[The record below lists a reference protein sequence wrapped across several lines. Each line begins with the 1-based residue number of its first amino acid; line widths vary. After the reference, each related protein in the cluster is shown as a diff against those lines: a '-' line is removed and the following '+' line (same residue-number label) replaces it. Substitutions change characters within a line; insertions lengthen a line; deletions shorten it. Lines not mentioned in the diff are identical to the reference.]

1 MRTAGRIL
9 AGIALFL
16 ALTGG
21 VYWFTSYE
29 QAGTVL
35 LLAGAGFAA
44 MVAGALLRWAGS
56 PAPEDR
62 QDADMAEGAGELGWF
77 PTASIWPAGT
87 GAGAGLLALGLAF
100 GVWLALVGAA
110 LFVASVLGYALAD
123 RRPAGRG
130 GRTQPRH
137 SREDAST

>member
-1 MRTAGRIL
+1 VRTAGRIFG
-9 AGIALFL
+9 GIALFL
-16 ALTGG
+16 AGVG
-21 VYWFTSYE
+21 AVYWFTSYE
-29 QAGTVL
+29 RAGTVL

-44 MVAGALLRWAGS
+44 MVAAALLRWAGA
-56 PAPEDR
+56 PPPEDR
-62 QDADMAEGAGELGWF
+62 PGAGVAEGAGDLGWF
-77 PTASIWPAGT
+77 PTASIWPVGT

-123 RRPAGRG
+123 RRPAGRE
-130 GRTQPRH
+130 GRTQRH